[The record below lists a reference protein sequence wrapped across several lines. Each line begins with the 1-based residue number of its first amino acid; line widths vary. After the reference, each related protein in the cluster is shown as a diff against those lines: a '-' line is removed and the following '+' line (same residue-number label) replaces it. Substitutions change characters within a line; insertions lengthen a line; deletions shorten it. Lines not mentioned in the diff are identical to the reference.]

1 MVFRLLKLNN
11 MIRKVII
18 PHTKED
24 LIIQLPEK
32 FMDVEIE
39 INIFPVQE
47 IKNSDFEEEK
57 ENHDLGLTQL
67 SDQSFG
73 EIWDTPENNHWD
85 EFLTAKI

>member
-1 MVFRLLKLNN
+1 

-47 IKNSDFEEEK
+47 INDSDFEEVK
-57 ENHDLGLTQL
+57 ENHDSDLTQISNQAL
-67 SDQSFG
+67 SK
-73 EIWDTPENNHWD
+73 IWNSPENNHWD
-85 EFLTAKI
+85 EFLADKK